1 MYRCSLYKLF
11 FKYFYIFNF
20 FTRKICA
27 KNQMAA
33 GRKEKEKDGKIGS
46 IAIPLSFMMESLWIY
61 VNTLTQ
67 LIVLLSL

>member
-1 MYRCSLYKLF
+1 
-11 FKYFYIFNF
+11 
-20 FTRKICA
+20 
-27 KNQMAA
+27 MAA
-33 GRKEKEKDGKIGS
+33 GRKEKEKHGKIGS

>member
-1 MYRCSLYKLF
+1 
-11 FKYFYIFNF
+11 
-20 FTRKICA
+20 
-27 KNQMAA
+27 MAA

-46 IAIPLSFMMESLWIY
+46 IAIPLSFMVESLWIC